1 MNSTLARKTRTF
13 LLAAAMLAA
22 IAWVDYV
29 TGYEVS
35 VFLLY
40 LIPIW
45 WVTRSVNLPSGLLF
59 CLLSAVVLRWADY
72 KSGRHFSR
80 DWIYLER
87 GVTVF
92 INFTVIALYVHTF
105 NKKLA
110 HAKIKVR
117 QLEGILPICMVCH
130 RIMGKDGTWGD
141 LNTYLQ
147 EHTAAEV
154 EKRVCPHC
162 SGAKALT
169 DYSL

>member
-1 MNSTLARKTRTF
+1 MNSSPAKKTRTF
-13 LLAAAMLAA
+13 LLALGLLAS
-22 IAWVDYV
+22 IVWVDYI

-40 LIPIW
+40 IIPIW
-45 WVTRSVNLPSGLLF
+45 WVTRSVNLAAGLFF
-59 CLLSAVVLRWADY
+59 CLISALVMRWADY
-72 KSGRHFSR
+72 ASGHHFSH
-80 DWIYLER
+80 DWIYWER

-92 INFTVIALYVHTF
+92 INFMVVALYVHSF
-105 NKKLA
+105 NKKLS
-110 HAKIKVR
+110 HASAKVK

-130 RIMGKDGTWGD
+130 RIMGKNGSWTD
-141 LNTYLQ
+141 LDTYLH

>member
-1 MNSTLARKTRTF
+1 MSTAAKKTRSF
-13 LLAAAMLAA
+13 FLALCLLAI
-22 IAWVDYV
+22 IAWLDYM

-35 VFLLY
+35 LFLFY

-45 WVTRSVNLPSGLLF
+45 WVTRSVNLAAGLSF
-59 CLLSAVVLRWADY
+59 CLLSAVILRLADY
-72 KSGRHFSR
+72 EAGHHFSR
-80 DWIYLER
+80 EWIYWER
-87 GVTVF
+87 GTTGF
-92 INFTVIALYVHTF
+92 ITFSVIALYVHSFDRRLSSAKT
-105 NKKLA
+105 KL
-110 HAKIKVR
+110 K

-130 RIMGKDGTWGD
+130 RIMDKNGSWGD
-141 LNTYLQ
+141 LDTYLH

>member
-1 MNSTLARKTRTF
+1 MSTAAQKTRSF
-13 LLAAAMLAA
+13 FLALVLLAI
-22 IAWVDYV
+22 IAWLDFL

-35 VFLLY
+35 LFLFY

-45 WVTRSVNLPSGLLF
+45 WVTRSVNLAAGLFF
-59 CLLSAVVLRWADY
+59 CLLSAVILRLADY
-72 KSGRHFSR
+72 EAGHHISR
-80 DWIYLER
+80 EWIYWER
-87 GVTVF
+87 GTTGF
-92 INFTVIALYVHTF
+92 ITFSVIALYVHSFDRRLSSAKT
-105 NKKLA
+105 KL
-110 HAKIKVR
+110 K

-130 RIMGKDGTWGD
+130 RIMDKNGSWGD
-141 LNTYLQ
+141 LDTYLH

>member
-1 MNSTLARKTRTF
+1 MSPLAHKSRTL
-13 LLAAAMLAA
+13 LLALALLA
-22 IAWVDYV
+22 VIAWLDYI

-35 VFLLY
+35 LFLLY

-45 WVTRSVNLPSGLLF
+45 WVTRSVNLAGGILF
-59 CLLSAVVLRWADY
+59 CLISAVFLRWADFA
-72 KSGRHFSR
+72 SGHRFSHP
-80 DWIYLER
+80 WIYWER
-87 GVTVF
+87 GATGF
-92 INFTVIALYVHTF
+92 INFSVIALYVHSFDKSLTHART
-105 NKKLA
+105 KL
-110 HAKIKVR
+110 K

-130 RIMGKDGTWGD
+130 RIMDKDGSWGD
-141 LNTYLQ
+141 LDTYLH